1 MQPELVD
8 AAHPSW
14 LGLGWGLEAGLRGR
28 QVGLWAQ
35 LLRETHARGLLQ
47 PEAVCRLEA
56 IGFRWSA
63 QVLLAAMFV
72 LPIQVIAPSML
83 CAAGG
88 GDVLAYR
95 QASG

>member
-47 PEAVCRLEA
+47 PEAVSRLEA

-63 QVLLAAMFV
+63 QVDACSSQLVSL
-72 LPIQVIAPSML
+72 
-83 CAAGG
+83 
-88 GDVLAYR
+88 
-95 QASG
+95 

>member
-63 QVLLAAMFV
+63 QVLSNLLPAILLLLMQVVVVAPMLAE
-72 LPIQVIAPSML
+72 
-83 CAAGG
+83 AGCG
-88 GDVLAYR
+88 NALA
-95 QASG
+95 